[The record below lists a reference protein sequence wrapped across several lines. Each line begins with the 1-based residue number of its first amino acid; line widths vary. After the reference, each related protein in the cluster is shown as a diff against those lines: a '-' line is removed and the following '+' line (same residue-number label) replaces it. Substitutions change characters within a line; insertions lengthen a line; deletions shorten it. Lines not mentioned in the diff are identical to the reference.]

1 MSGKKL
7 SFEQLLMNQ
16 SSTLI
21 DCDPRAFNPTWSKNS
36 FEVLDWFNIDR
47 LTLFPNSM
55 VLLEEGKTASAARK
69 NIPPINKK
77 NFLGKNHTDYL
88 KLLKTSKTHLTFN
101 KLELEKSQNF
111 VLQQLYKEGGRWHC
125 IIPLQ
130 LFGQR
135 WGALSFT
142 NFFDNSEGLNDE
154 DLLRL
159 KLVCEMWLCY
169 WQHSTLFRSL
179 KQSET
184 SLVNDADKLLL
195 LTKKQSTVLA
205 LIAQGL
211 TAQQCADKLHLS
223 SRTIESHKYRML
235 DLLELDNH
243 NELVQ
248 FALRNGLGMAE
259 DTNSQPSTAVKGR

>member
-1 MSGKKL
+1 MSSTKK

-21 DCDPRAFNPTWSKNS
+21 DCDPKKFNAAWSEVS
-36 FEVLDWFNIDR
+36 FDVLDWFNIDR

-55 VLLEEGKTASAARK
+55 VLLEDGKTASAARE
-69 NIPPINKK
+69 NIPPINKQ
-77 NFLGKNHTDYL
+77 NFIGKNHTDYL
-88 KLLKTSKTHLTFN
+88 KLLKTSKPYITFN
-101 KLELEKSQNF
+101 SLELEKTQNF

-125 IIPLQ
+125 IVPLQ

-142 NFFDNSEGLNDE
+142 NFFDNSEGLDDE
-154 DLLRL
+154 NLKRL
-159 KLVCEMWLCY
+159 KLICEMWLCY

-248 FALRNGLGMAE
+248 FALRNGLGMSE
-259 DTNSQPSTAVKGR
+259 DTNSKPSGKTKGR